1 MRRTVKL
8 ALLGLALILA
18 TSIRAVAQAP
28 QTPPEKPTPALP
40 SVDQVLDKYVQSLGG
55 KAAIEKL
62 TSRVSKGTFEADQG
76 VSGEIEF
83 YSKAPN
89 KLALV
94 VDLSGLGQVRQG
106 FDGTVGWAHNPQMGV
121 REMSGQELSVTKR
134 GAQFHQALKLRE
146 LYPKMAVQ
154 GKQKVGARETYL
166 IEADP
171 GDGSLRRMY
180 FDAATGLMVR
190 NEIERDTPQGRGTYE
205 TELDDYKEVDGVKLP
220 FTVRQSNPG
229 VSFTIKV
236 TEVQHNVPI
245 EDAKFAKPATQ

>member
-1 MRRTVKL
+1 MTGTLRPALLSL
-8 ALLGLALILA
+8 ALTLV
-18 TSIRAVAQAP
+18 TSVRVAAQAP
-28 QTPPEKPTPALP
+28 QTPPEKPAAALP

-62 TSRVSKGTFEADQG
+62 SSRVSKGTFEASQG
-76 VSGEIEF
+76 VSGEIQF

-89 KLALV
+89 KTTLV
-94 VDLSGLGQVRQG
+94 VDLSGLGQIRQG
-106 FDGTVGWAHNPQMGV
+106 FDGAVGWADNPQTGP
-121 REMSGQELSVTKR
+121 REMTGQELLVAKR
-134 GAQFHQALKLRE
+134 GAEFYQALKLRA
-146 LYPKMAVQ
+146 LYPKMLVQ
-154 GKQKVGARETYL
+154 GTQKVGEHEAYL

-180 FDAATGLMVR
+180 FDTATGLMVR
-190 NEIERDTPQGRGTYE
+190 NEIERDTAQGRGTFE

-229 VSFTIKV
+229 VSFTIKI

-245 EDAKFAKPATQ
+245 DDSKFAMPAAP